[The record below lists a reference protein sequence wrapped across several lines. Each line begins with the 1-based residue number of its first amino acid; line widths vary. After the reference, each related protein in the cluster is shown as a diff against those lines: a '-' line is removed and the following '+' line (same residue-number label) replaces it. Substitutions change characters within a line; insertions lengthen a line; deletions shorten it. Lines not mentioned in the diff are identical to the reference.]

1 MNKIKLIIAAILFF
15 CFFIPPNLLQAQ
27 SDWKYDAA
35 LYGWFAGMSG
45 TVGVANQEQ
54 QFEATLSDLL
64 KNLTFTAGGHFEARN
79 PKISLILDVFY
90 VGLKEDAQE
99 VKTVG
104 DSSFTPDASV
114 ELDEWIIEGS
124 VGYRAMQD
132 LEVLISTRIF
142 SLTADLLQ
150 SDQTIASTNK
160 TWPAFYLGVRYLK
173 EFDKKWYATIRGDA
187 GYGGAGF
194 AWYAN
199 AAVGYRFSEL
209 FSLALAYRILN
220 MDYDDG
226 SGVDYFSF
234 DGTMNGFGL
243 GFVFSF

>member
-1 MNKIKLIIAAILFF
+1 MMRLKFFISAILFF
-15 CFFIPPNLLQAQ
+15 TFLTPLNFLNAQ
-27 SDWKYDAA
+27 SEWKYDVG
-35 LYGWFAGMSG
+35 LYGWFAGMEG
-45 TVGVANQEQ
+45 TVGVANQQQ
-54 QFEATLSDLL
+54 QFEATVGDLL

-90 VGLKEDAQE
+90 VGLKEDASA
-99 VKTVG
+99 KTIG
-104 DSSFTPDASV
+104 DTSVTPNASL

-124 VGYRAMQD
+124 VGYKVITD
-132 LEVLISTRIF
+132 LEVLFATRIF
-142 SLTADLLQ
+142 ALNADLLNN
-150 SDQTIASTNK
+150 DQTLGSRSK
-160 TWPAFYLGVRYLK
+160 TWPAFYLGARYVK
-173 EFDKKWYATIRGDA
+173 EFDKKWYAAVRGDI

-209 FSLALAYRILN
+209 FSVALAYRILN

-226 SGVDYFSF
+226 SGVEYFMI
-234 DGTMNGFGL
+234 DGTTNGFGL